1 MDRIDLIRKASELEG
16 TAYIEL
22 LPGKY
27 QGVCWG
33 EHSVFL
39 TEEAFGFFEKTV
51 EKFVPTFDHY
61 AFVEIAGATWRSIL
75 EEMAMSRQHVTVA
88 RDVAELSPHV
98 QFYYRE
104 SKKEFGRALSGK

>member
-1 MDRIDLIRKASELEG
+1 MDRIDLIRDAAELEG

-27 QGVCWG
+27 GGECWG
-33 EHSVFL
+33 QHSVFL

-61 AFVEIAGATWRSIL
+61 AFVEIAGETGLA
-75 EEMAMSRQHVTVA
+75 
-88 RDVAELSPHV
+88 
-98 QFYYRE
+98 F
-104 SKKEFGRALSGK
+104 SKKWHCRANT